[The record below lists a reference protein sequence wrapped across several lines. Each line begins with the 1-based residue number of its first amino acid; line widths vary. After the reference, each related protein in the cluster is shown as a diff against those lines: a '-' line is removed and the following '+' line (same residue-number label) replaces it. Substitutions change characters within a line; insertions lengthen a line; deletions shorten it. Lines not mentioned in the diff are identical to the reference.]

1 MLYKCTST
9 GQRLFVAVARPALD
23 LLAAFS
29 YLVQGRGDNFRA
41 VFRAYR
47 DFFRWHKDL
56 SRKRRAIREN
66 RKGSATEHI
75 YRGSV
80 VLRYILGRRRS
91 AQNDALNLKS
101 AKTEK
106 SVRSAGGTFV
116 PR

>member
-80 VLRYILGRRRS
+80 VLRYLLGRRTF
-91 AQNDALNLKS
+91 
-101 AKTEK
+101 AKMTL
-106 SVRSAGGTFV
+106 
-116 PR
+116 